1 MKQYEL
7 TNLLPRSAA
16 RAVRRGY
23 FVRLISVVIGLT
35 ILALIIHGALLMPAY
50 LYAHGE
56 VIREQT
62 ELDRISAS
70 SSTAEQHSIQAHI
83 NSVKEDITYLGRLGT
98 VPAASSAFRAV
109 VSVPHTGIKITGF
122 TYAAPSS
129 TSKTAQMTITGT
141 ANTRDQLRQYVQE
154 LGKLPYV
161 TNADLPI
168 SSYAKDSNIPF
179 TVTLTGSLIP

>member
-7 TNLLPRSAA
+7 TNLLPRSAV

-23 FVRLISVVIGLT
+23 FVRLISIVIGLT
-35 ILALIIHGALLMPAY
+35 IIALIVHGALLVPAY

-56 VIREQT
+56 VVREQT

-70 SSTAEQHSIQAHI
+70 SSTAEQHSIQTHL
-83 NSVKEDITYLGRLGT
+83 NSVKGDIAYLGRLGS
-98 VPAASSAFRAV
+98 VPAASSALRAV
-109 VSVPHTGIKITGF
+109 VAVPHAGIKITGF
-122 TYAAPSS
+122 TYTAPSG
-129 TSKTAQMTITGT
+129 TSQSAQMAITGT

-168 SSYAKDSNIPF
+168 SAYAKDSNIPF
-179 TVTLTGSLIP
+179 TVTLTGSLMP